1 MNTRFFLNTSILL
14 LAILG
19 PAGPA
24 NAVTG
29 TLTTTVVRTLVS
41 NESIYGGC
49 MASLAAAINTANV
62 SAGQSAVI
70 VNCPTTYVSFS
81 CTGVHN
87 SKDLAFYML
96 DQAQLALSLSKT
108 VSVTVDDTKKHNGYC
123 VATRIDVI
131 K

>member
-14 LAILG
+14 SAILG
-19 PAGPA
+19 SAGSA
-24 NAVTG
+24 YAVTG

-49 MASLAAAINTANV
+49 MANLAAAINSATV
-62 SAGQSAVI
+62 SPGQPA
-70 VNCPTTYVSFS
+70 VNCGTSGWVSFS
-81 CTGVHN
+81 CTGTYN

-96 DQAQLALSLSKT
+96 DQAQLALSLNKT

-123 VATRIDVI
+123 VATRIDVY